1 MGAKKIGSNNS
12 APAQSENSDV
22 ASAPATHS
30 WDFIKV
36 YREPLGHLMFRG
48 RMDWIGAWLLIQAA
62 ADRQT
67 NRVNLTEVG
76 RKADRDFG
84 WDNDRW
90 RRFVRRLEKE
100 GFIATVNKQN
110 FGNKIGHV
118 HIALIAS
125 RAAGGSYG
133 GSSTGDLSG
142 AARVQHAIRDGQIT
156 TSARCRRPD
165 DAGAEGSATVGAE
178 GQASSK
184 GVWLVVDDT
193 DDEDVL

>member
-1 MGAKKIGSNNS
+1 
-12 APAQSENSDV
+12 
-22 ASAPATHS
+22 
-30 WDFIKV
+30 
-36 YREPLGHLMFRG
+36 
-48 RMDWIGAWLLIQAA
+48 MDWIGAWLLIQAA

-100 GFIATVNKQN
+100 GFIATVDKQN

-125 RAAGGSYG
+125 PATGGGYR
-133 GSSTGDLSG
+133 GSSTGDLSS
-142 AARVQHAIRDGQIT
+142 AVRVQNALTDDRRT
-156 TSARCRRPD
+156 TSARGRHPD
-165 DAGAEGSATVGAE
+165 DTGAEDGATVGAE
-178 GQASSK
+178 GQASNK
-184 GVWLVVDDT
+184 GVWLVIDDT